1 MKRVRL
7 LSLLLCLVLLA
18 GLIPVTARAEDEGTL
33 YVNGVAVTQENAG
46 DILGNGV
53 FSYVEREER
62 IGPDSVI
69 RSYADVTVTGF
80 AGLTLR
86 SEEGN
91 CIEIRN
97 EKRRRP
103 E

>member
-46 DILGNGV
+46 NILGNGV
-53 FSYVEREER
+53 FSYVER